1 MSEQRK
7 LTALTTSIY
16 DAALDPAQWPDVL
29 ASISDFTG
37 GQVGGLLAKD
47 TLKRGVTAY
56 FQAGID
62 EYYLQLYKDTYSEL
76 GPIATAPCG
85 DIEQILTV
93 PDLVPYDEFRRGR
106 FYQEWAEPQ
115 GWVDA
120 AMVALYRTASCC
132 AYLSIARHETSG
144 MVDPEMRRRLGLI
157 IPHMRRAISIYRT
170 IETKDA
176 QTATF
181 ADIFDGMNAGVI
193 VIDSNCGIV
202 HANTAGKDILSSGD
216 LLRSIGGRLAAGDAN
231 IDQTLRETVAGG
243 EQTDTECC
251 AKSIALP
258 LSARDGERYLAHV
271 LPLTSVAR
279 RRATRYSPTAAAA
292 AMFVRKASLEA
303 PSPPEVIRSTYN
315 LTPAEMR
322 VLLAIVEI
330 GGVPDVAAALGIAD
344 TTVKTH
350 LSRLFEKTGA
360 ARQADL
366 VKLVAAYSTPLAH

>member
-7 LTALTTSIY
+7 LTSLTTSIY
-16 DAALDPAQWPDVL
+16 DAALDQALWPDVL
-29 ASISDFTG
+29 ASLAEFTG
-37 GQVGGLLAKD
+37 GQVAGLIIKDSAK
-47 TLKRGVTAY
+47 RNVSAH
-56 FQAGID
+56 FQAGVD
-62 EYYLQLYKDTYSEL
+62 DTYMQLYADTYSQL
-76 GPIATAPCG
+76 GPIASSPCG
-85 DIEQILTV
+85 DLEQILTI
-93 PDLVPYDEFRRGR
+93 PDLAPYDEFRRGR
-106 FYQEWAEPQ
+106 FYQEWAGPQ

-120 AMVALYRTASCC
+120 AMVTLCRTATCC
-132 AYLSIARHETSG
+132 AYLSVARRESAG
-144 MVDPEMRRRLGLI
+144 MVDPEMRRRMGLI
-157 IPHMRRAISIYRT
+157 VPHMRRAISIYRT
-170 IETKDA
+170 IESKEAETE
-176 QTATF
+176 TF

-231 IDQTLRETVAGG
+231 VDQTLRETVAS
-243 EQTDTECC
+243 TEHQDAEVC
-251 AKSIALP
+251 AKSIVLP

-279 RRATRYSPTAAAA
+279 RRARRYAASAAA
-292 AMFVRKASLEA
+292 AMFVRKAALEA

-315 LTPAEMR
+315 LTPAELR
-322 VLLAIVEI
+322 VLFAIVEI
-330 GGVPDVAAALGIAD
+330 GGVPHVAAALGIAD

-366 VKLVAAYSTPLAH
+366 VKLVAAYSTPLAN